1 MAKRT
6 KKVGAMGRYGP
17 RYGVRDRVRT
27 RDIEIKQKKFHTCP
41 NCGHPKVKRAGTSLW
56 QCRKCMTKFAG
67 GAYFPKTDAAIGVE
81 KLIQGVVEKL
91 KTANVE
97 EEA

>member
-27 RDIEIKQKKFHTCP
+27 REIESRQKKFHTCP
-41 NCGHPKVKRAGTSLW
+41 NCGHPKVKRTSTALW

-81 KLIQGVVEKL
+81 KLIQGVVEKMN
-91 KTANVE
+91 AGGAE